1 MVWKAGDI
9 CTSHEV
15 EQFVR
20 QNGFTG
26 PLAYH
31 DARWRRDKAPLLDH
45 LGAVIDHVEPHT
57 RGGVAE
63 ETNLVT
69 ACNKCNMRKNAASAE
84 DFSLKSPL
92 HRVRGKYGEPKEW
105 DGLSTLFVLLV
116 KQTPGA
122 ASQSEREWLR
132 ALKSPTNGPVSMA
145 GSLSG
150 SGEVAAPQSWSV
162 EAR

>member
-1 MVWKAGDI
+1 MLEPGSHRRAGY
-9 CTSHEV
+9 SV
-15 EQFVR
+15 VGLKR

-69 ACNKCNMRKNAASAE
+69 ACNKCNMRKNAAPAE
-84 DFSLKSPL
+84 DFTLKSPR
-92 HRVRGKYGEPKEW
+92 HRVRGKYGEPEEW
-105 DGLSTLFVLLV
+105 DGFSTLFVLLV
-116 KQTPGA
+116 ETGA
-122 ASQSEREWLR
+122 RSRKSERTGVVAGVEGPSQR
-132 ALKSPTNGPVSMA
+132 FRFAVIATATRPSTFIGSPA
-145 GSLSG
+145 
-150 SGEVAAPQSWSV
+150 
-162 EAR
+162 